1 MASHSDHSRA
11 GAVRQSTC
19 APCARVAGIR
29 STNDHVGGVGAIR
42 LAARS
47 VGARARRG
55 PVASRVDHVCGVGA
69 VGDQA
74 VATLAG
80 DTVAHILCVLQFMRY
95 VAAIC
100 QPHVV
105 PPSRGA
111 PLRPDDNR
119 VQFSGPVAAPYVVGL
134 PANPAAVLL
143 TRWGVVPRRQ
153 RNSIPAP
160 IHVFVLPSALIHVLR
175 PNQMFPLF
183 IALMASLTAAVR
195 MAATVHPLPSAV
207 HHELASVQ

>member
-1 MASHSDHSRA
+1 MTGGVLASHSDHSRA

-19 APCARVAGIR
+19 APCARAAGIR

-80 DTVAHILCVLQFMRY
+80 DTVAHILCV
-95 VAAIC
+95 AATR

-119 VQFSGPVAAPYVVGL
+119 VQFSGPVATPYVVGL

-160 IHVFVLPSALIHVLR
+160 IHVFVLPSALITFFA

-195 MAATVHPLPSAV
+195 MAAMVHPLPSAM